1 MVAARTLLLEENF
14 MAGWYELSKS
24 SDGQFR
30 FVLKAGNSEI
40 ILTSELYQAKASAEN
55 GIASVQTNCGSAD
68 RYEKKTASNG
78 KLMFNLKAANHQVI
92 GTSQMYTSE
101 EARATGMASV
111 KTNGASKTVKDM
123 T

>member
-1 MVAARTLLLEENF
+1 

-40 ILTSELYQAKASAEN
+40 ILTSELYAAKASAEN
-55 GIASVQTNCGSAD
+55 GIASVQKNCGTD
-68 RYEKKTASNG
+68 GHYELKVASNG
-78 KLMFNLKAANHQVI
+78 KFHFNLKAANHQII
-92 GTSQMYTSE
+92 GTSQMYASE
-101 EARATGMASV
+101 DTRAIGIASV
-111 KTNGASKTVKDM
+111 KTNGKLTTVKDM